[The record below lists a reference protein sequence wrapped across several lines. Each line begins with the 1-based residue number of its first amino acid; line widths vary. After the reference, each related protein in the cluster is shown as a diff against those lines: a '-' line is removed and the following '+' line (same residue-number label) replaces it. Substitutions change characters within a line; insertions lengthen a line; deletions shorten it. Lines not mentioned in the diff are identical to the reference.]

1 MSVVESQNPPTE
13 NILEASTSGS
23 AGPIPLAQ
31 SSGGRVSGKSWK
43 TQKTATV
50 YVSHTL
56 ISPGYVDL

>member
-1 MSVVESQNPPTE
+1 MSVAEAQNPPTE
-13 NILEASTSGS
+13 NIPEASTSGS

-50 YVSHTL
+50 YVSHTF
-56 ISPGYVDL
+56 ISSGYADL